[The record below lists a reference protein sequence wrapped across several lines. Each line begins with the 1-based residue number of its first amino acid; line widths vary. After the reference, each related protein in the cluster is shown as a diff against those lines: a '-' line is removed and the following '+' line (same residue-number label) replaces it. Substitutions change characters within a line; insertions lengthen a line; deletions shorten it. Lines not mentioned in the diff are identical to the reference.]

1 MIDSAKK
8 LIKSSQSTWKKSLT
22 RTYIL
27 LDLLHSLYE
36 YWLGP
41 FGRRSSPSRR
51 LKPIGQEDTSGTTP
65 NRIAVFV
72 AYSRR
77 LTLSNKAYLE
87 ALKKAG
93 FAVFYINNEV
103 TEANAIPAISALTWR
118 AFDRQNIGRDIGA
131 FKDGVMHLLEEG
143 HLQRCQVLCI
153 ANDSMQFIPGKN
165 SDSFSEALVDF
176 ARSNK
181 IALFSHISHEI
192 LTHYQSYFQ
201 CLKSEVF
208 LSKSFIQF
216 WTRYMPLSHRKHCIY
231 NGEIELSRQVYQRL
245 RDVEILYTSDKL
257 VEALEKSMSS
267 DITTAKIFR
276 LMPSPARTSQLNL
289 IGYSL
294 DQLMAKREKNEA
306 LSRLDMFSI
315 SDLLESGNPSHIA
328 AFLYPYFLQ
337 CPFVKHDLA
346 TAGSFT
352 MAQAITLFKEALIKS
367 MGQDQMDDVNRL
379 TNEFRDLVYSRGI
392 PLSYSNLRRE
402 AALKGI
408 TGGFVYPSTYQ

>member
-1 MIDSAKK
+1 MFDSAKK
-8 LIKSSQSTWKKSLT
+8 LRRCMTKA
-22 RTYIL
+22 YIL
-27 LDLLHSLYE
+27 FDLLHSLWE

-41 FGRRSSPSRR
+41 FGRRSSPSKR
-51 LKPIGQEDTSGTTP
+51 LRPIGQADTSGTTP
-65 NRIAVFV
+65 NRIAIFV

-93 FAVFYINNEV
+93 FAIFYINNEV
-103 TEANAIPAISALTWR
+103 TEPDAIPAICALSWR
-118 AFDRQNIGRDIGA
+118 AFDRKNIGRDFGG
-131 FKDGVMHLLEEG
+131 FKDGVMQLLEEG
-143 HLQRCQVLCI
+143 HLHRCQVLCI

-165 SDSFSEALVDF
+165 SDSFTEALIDF
-176 ARSNK
+176 SSSNK

-192 LTHYQSYFQ
+192 RTHYQSYFQ
-201 CLKSEVF
+201 CLKPEVF
-208 LSKSFIQF
+208 LSRPFIKF
-216 WTRYMPLSHRKHCIY
+216 WTRYTPLSHRRHCIY

-245 RDVEILYTSDKL
+245 RDTDILYTSDKL
-257 VEALEKSMSS
+257 VEALEKSEPS
-267 DITTAKIFR
+267 DITTAEIFR
-276 LMPSPARTSQLNL
+276 LMPSPARTSQMDLV
-289 IGYSL
+289 GYSL
-294 DQLMAKREKNEA
+294 DQLMAKREKNEE

-328 AFLYPYFLQ
+328 AFLYPYFLH

-346 TAGSFT
+346 TAGSYT
-352 MAQAITLFKEALIKS
+352 MAQAITLFREALIKS
-367 MGQDQMDDVNRL
+367 MGPDEMDDVNRL
-379 TNEFRDLVYSRGI
+379 ANEFRDLIYSRGI

>member
-8 LIKSSQSTWKKSLT
+8 LIKTSQSTSKKCMT
-22 RTYIL
+22 WAFIFF
-27 LDLLHSLYE
+27 DLLNSLCE

-41 FGRRSSPSRR
+41 FGSRSSPSKR
-51 LKPIGQEDTSGTTP
+51 LKPIGQAHTTDTTP
-65 NRIAVFV
+65 NRIAIFV

-87 ALKKAG
+87 ALNKAG
-93 FAVFYINNEV
+93 FAIFYINNEV
-103 TEANAIPAISALTWR
+103 TEKNAVPAISALSWR
-118 AFDRQNIGRDIGA
+118 AFDRQNIGRDFGG
-131 FKDGVMHLLEEG
+131 FKDGVLQLLEEG
-143 HLQRCQVLCI
+143 HLHRCQVLCI
-153 ANDSMQFIPGKN
+153 ANDSMQFIPGRN
-165 SDSFSEALVDF
+165 SECFSDALINF
-176 ARSNK
+176 SRSDK
-181 IALFSHISHEI
+181 VALFSHISHEVM
-192 LTHYQSYFQ
+192 THYQSYFQ
-201 CLKSEVF
+201 CLKPEVF
-208 LSKSFIQF
+208 LSRPFIKF
-216 WTRYMPLSHRKHCIY
+216 WTRYTPLSHRRHCIY

-257 VEALEKSMSS
+257 VETLEKSTPS
-267 DITTAKIFR
+267 DITTAEIFR
-276 LMPSPARTSQLNL
+276 LMPSPARTSQMNL

-294 DQLMAKREKNEA
+294 NQLMTKREKDEA

-346 TAGSFT
+346 TAGSYT

-379 TNEFRDLVYSRGI
+379 TSEFRDLVYSRGI